1 MFKKIILALAVI
13 FPMSVFAQKFGVV
26 DVDNVFQAMP
36 EAATMRT
43 TLEEA
48 SKKYQSELQQL
59 QQELDKLYSEF
70 QTLNQDPATPE
81 SIKQRRLDDMQE
93 RNEKANQFASKAQQ
107 DLERL
112 RQQLIEPIQVK
123 VFDAIKTVGQ
133 EGDYTLVFPKAQDL
147 LLYQGANVVDLTE
160 TVKAKLGIQQ

>member
-1 MFKKIILALAVI
+1 
-13 FPMSVFAQKFGVV
+13 MSVFAQKFGVV

-81 SIKQRRLDDMQE
+81 SIKQRRLDDIQE

>member
-1 MFKKIILALAVI
+1 
-13 FPMSVFAQKFGVV
+13 
-26 DVDNVFQAMP
+26 
-36 EAATMRT
+36 MRI

-48 SKKYQSELQQL
+48 SKKNQWELQQL

-81 SIKQRRLDDMQE
+81 SIKQRRLDDIQE

>member
-59 QQELDKLYSEF
+59 QQ
-70 QTLNQDPATPE
+70 
-81 SIKQRRLDDMQE
+81 
-93 RNEKANQFASKAQQ
+93 
-107 DLERL
+107 
-112 RQQLIEPIQVK
+112 
-123 VFDAIKTVGQ
+123 
-133 EGDYTLVFPKAQDL
+133 
-147 LLYQGANVVDLTE
+147 
-160 TVKAKLGIQQ
+160 

>member
-1 MFKKIILALAVI
+1 
-13 FPMSVFAQKFGVV
+13 
-26 DVDNVFQAMP
+26 
-36 EAATMRT
+36 MRT

-81 SIKQRRLDDMQE
+81 SIKQRRLDDIQE